1 MLAGHFAFA
10 EARYPGLLGI
20 LLHQRFLVLGHH
32 VRGDLYADLAL
43 AGRVHRRRPF
53 GMGVAGLSVGVVVL
67 AVSVIVSGVAL
78 KCLPFNG
85 LALFR
90 LISRS
95 KVLRRRVLRIV

>member
-1 MLAGHFAFA
+1 MC
-10 EARYPGLLGI
+10 
-20 LLHQRFLVLGHH
+20 
-32 VRGDLYADLAL
+32 
-43 AGRVHRRRPF
+43 
-53 GMGVAGLSVGVVVL
+53 VAGLSVGVVVL

-90 LISRS
+90 LISRR